1 LIDLNLN
8 LICTDRMLGNMYGN
22 GWYRGGAMPEEMW
35 SQIRISDIWV
45 GWLKHALK
53 YILAEQVG
61 KLDLNPTFWI

>member
-1 LIDLNLN
+1 
-8 LICTDRMLGNMYGN
+8 MSGNMYGN
-22 GWYRGGAMPEEMW
+22 GWCRGGAMPEGMW